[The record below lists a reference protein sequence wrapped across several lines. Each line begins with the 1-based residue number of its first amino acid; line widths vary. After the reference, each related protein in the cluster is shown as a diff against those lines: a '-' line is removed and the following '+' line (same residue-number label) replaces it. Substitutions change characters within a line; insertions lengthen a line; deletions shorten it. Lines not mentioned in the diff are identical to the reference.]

1 MYSVRETADIYSKI
15 TKPKFV
21 DTLDKS
27 HVDWMHNVLEGKKE
41 TELCLFEND
50 HFKLQKDYK
59 FNEGDLSTLY
69 LLAMPKA
76 APTKQLHSIRDL
88 TADHLPVLKSICEE
102 SYKVIQEKYGIPSHK
117 IYAYFHYLPTYWLLH
132 IHFVHVDKASRDARE
147 QIPLEAA
154 IFNLEMNNQYY
165 KLATLQYTVGDRHDL
180 FKVLLAEGILTEY
193 VDPKETIKPQGET
206 EVD

>member
-15 TKPKFV
+15 TKPKFIE
-21 DTLDKS
+21 TLDKS

-59 FNEGDLSTLY
+59 FNEGDLTTLY

-76 APTKQLHSIRDL
+76 APTKHLYSIRDL
-88 TADHLPVLKSICEE
+88 TADHLPMLKSICEE
-102 SYKVIQEKYGIPSHK
+102 SYKVIQEKYAIPAHK

-147 QIPLEAA
+147 
-154 IFNLEMNNQYY
+154 
-165 KLATLQYTVGDRHDL
+165 
-180 FKVLLAEGILTEY
+180 
-193 VDPKETIKPQGET
+193 
-206 EVD
+206 